1 MAALPRPEHPVHIYI
16 YWDNSNLYVESQ
28 NVAEE
33 MEGDSPDV
41 RMRVRI
47 DFANLLLLAHGNR
60 QVKRIVAAG
69 SIPPE
74 LTKLWDKMKQNG
86 VEVELCHRHGHGE
99 QEMPDRTLQV
109 EMLNDCIK
117 YKASPGT
124 MVLLTG
130 DGAGYTRGK
139 GLVTLENIHGMG
151 WSVELLAWLNSC
163 NRRLQRWVEQH
174 GTFYPLDHF
183 YWSITFLEASKTPW
197 CSAPYRPSRSV
208 DLRVKGT
215 TQSPATKSPATT
227 AASFPEEQE
236 DWDAEIE
243 AELRSQQ

>member
-1 MAALPRPEHPVHIYI
+1 MVVYST
-16 YWDNSNLYVESQ
+16 WDNSNIYVESQ

-86 VEVELCHRHGHGE
+86 VEVELCNH
-99 QEMPDRTLQV
+99 RTLQV

-139 GLVTLENIHGMG
+139 GLVALENIHGMG

-208 DLRVKGT
+208 DIRAKGT
-215 TQSPATKSPATT
+215 TLHSLRQRSLQPQRPPLSPKSRKIGM
-227 AASFPEEQE
+227 Q
-236 DWDAEIE
+236 
-243 AELRSQQ
+243 R